1 MEMSKIIDLFIEKK
15 YLAIG
20 AKDHLIAKLV
30 SCFEIYKR
38 KKIDHQATF
47 EIKRD
52 GESACFIIKLNWFI
66 KFMSWIQDFSIKPA
80 NNLRR
85 IFAQERESI

>member
-1 MEMSKIIDLFIEKK
+1 MSKIIDLFIEKK
-15 YLAIG
+15 YPAIG

-47 EIKRD
+47 EIKRE
-52 GESACFIIKLNWFI
+52 GENACFIIKLN
-66 KFMSWIQDFSIKPA
+66 
-80 NNLRR
+80 
-85 IFAQERESI
+85 